1 MERGNV
7 RQGGELVVG
16 ASSSCR
22 GPRRGRAR
30 AGKQRR
36 TLALA
41 EASVIISWSSCL
53 IDPPQDPD
61 RVRWPPQQRRMI
73 AAGWACCAAWYG
85 RGLSW
90 CRGSPLATQAGRV
103 TVTALHVG
111 HAHIVRQSVTP
122 DGDYSIIEFLFESRI
137 YCSHVSTPSRSRSH
151 ALTRS
156 GVNSCHLDRVAP
168 LRAAWSHQVPQ
179 EATRCVG
186 HGLP

>member
-90 CRGSPLATQAGRV
+90 YRWSPLATQGGRPCDRHGAARRARPRHRPPV
-103 TVTALHVG
+103 TG
-111 HAHIVRQSVTP
+111 H
-122 DGDYSIIEFLFESRI
+122 GDFLFESRI
-137 YCSHVSTPSRSRSH
+137 YCSQLQPRVDSKSESQPSIDSERR
-151 ALTRS
+151 
-156 GVNSCHLDRVAP
+156 
-168 LRAAWSHQVPQ
+168 
-179 EATRCVG
+179 E
-186 HGLP
+186 